1 VNGSDKRSSLL
12 QFGID
17 LKIGDK
23 TQGLNAFNYSML
35 LSVSL
40 LVVSWTLGGFVS
52 SKQESLSK
60 IVQLTEDTNAYT
72 NRNSYTNPY
81 TDSLTK
87 CYTNF

>member
-1 VNGSDKRSSLL
+1 
-12 QFGID
+12 
-17 LKIGDK
+17 
-23 TQGLNAFNYSML
+23 M
-35 LSVSL
+35 
-40 LVVSWTLGGFVS
+40 VSWTLGGFVS

-87 CYTNF
+87 CYTNIWSKSFTNCYAKTYTNYYTNVKKLKSYKFSIRFASK